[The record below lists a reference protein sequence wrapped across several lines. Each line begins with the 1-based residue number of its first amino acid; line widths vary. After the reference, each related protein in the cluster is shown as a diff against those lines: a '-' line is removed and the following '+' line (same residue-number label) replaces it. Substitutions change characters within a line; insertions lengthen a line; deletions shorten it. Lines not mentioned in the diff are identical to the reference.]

1 MTAVS
6 SSVFFTGDDPSG
18 GFLAGLDDDEIAT
31 ILDYTQSRRFGSGES
46 AVRAGEKNRSLY
58 IVTSGRFEVLVP
70 SPTGPLRATVFE
82 PGDMFGELAF
92 FDNQPRSADVRAI
105 DDSEALIM
113 TPAGFDRL
121 RLANSRLAVRFVMD
135 LGRILSVRFR
145 EYNTRLA
152 ALAEL

>member
-1 MTAVS
+1 MSVLS
-6 SSVFFTGDDPSG
+6 SSVFFTGDDPAG
-18 GFLAGLDDDEIAT
+18 GFLAGLDDDEIAI
-31 ILDYTQSRRFGSGES
+31 ILDYTQSRRYSSGEA
-46 AVRAGEKNRSLY
+46 AVQAGEQNRSLFV
-58 IVTSGRFEVLVP
+58 VTAGRFEVLVP

-82 PGDMFGELAF
+82 PGDMFGELSF

-105 DDSEALIM
+105 EDSEALIM

-121 RLANSRLAVRFVMD
+121 RLANSRLAIRFVMD